1 VDRLVLVTPFDSL
14 VNVAR
19 AHFPW
24 LPVRLLMLDRYDSA
38 ARAAGI
44 QAPALVVIAEADE
57 IIPRVRTDALTDAF
71 SVRPRVLVLNGAG
84 HNDLDLDPSYL
95 REVAGFLAR

>member
-1 VDRLVLVTPFDSL
+1 
-14 VNVAR
+14 
-19 AHFPW
+19 
-24 LPVRLLMLDRYDSA
+24 
-38 ARAAGI
+38 
-44 QAPALVVIAEADE
+44 VVAEADE